1 MRADYRPILKLALKL
16 LQFFLWLCY
25 GLAIALL
32 LSALFGGFNLVA
44 GLLPAIA
51 QLLLRLAALVFFF
64 LATAIIVESLR

>member
-1 MRADYRPILKLALKL
+1 MKTDYTLFFKWASKLFR
-16 LQFFLWLCY
+16 FFLWLCY

-51 QLLLRLAALVFFF
+51 QTLLRLAALVFFF